1 MRESVSQFGGC
12 CVTERAPTRSFPRIH
27 IHHHMPDD
35 YDEDDDDDD
44 YGDDGEEAS
53 YFHPWSVMS
62 FCRECFC
69 ISTVS

>member
-1 MRESVSQFGGC
+1 MRESVSQVGGC

-44 YGDDGEEAS
+44 VGMMVKRLHIFILGL
-53 YFHPWSVMS
+53 
-62 FCRECFC
+62 
-69 ISTVS
+69 